1 MKRIAT
7 LMTAAAMFFS
17 ISTSSIASDLESVT
31 VDELRVMRQ
40 GDLDA
45 TYQSAVAGPLP
56 DGDSKGTAVFF
67 PGSIINTPTQ
77 LLAALFW
84 QGKVFDTDDGILV
97 NKVIGFKAIKAEVF
111 YGESLFDGGESII
124 IDYSRTSIVAN
135 RIRDEIRMVAPG
147 IYLGRAYMRTL
158 LADIMVVNF
167 VLDFTQ
173 Q

>member
-1 MKRIAT
+1 
-7 LMTAAAMFFS
+7 MTAAAMFFS
-17 ISTSSIASDLESVT
+17 ISASSFASDFESIT

-45 TYQSAVAGPLP
+45 TYQSAEAGPLP

-97 NKVIGFKAIKAEVF
+97 NKVVGFKAIKAEVF

-167 VLDFTQ
+167 VLDFTRQ
-173 Q
+173 